1 MWRMGLMAELNMSH
15 EDADGEIQGL
25 LASIERSLEWLR
37 RTESDEVVSLT
48 SEIQQILDGIRGM
61 VRGT

>member
-1 MWRMGLMAELNMSH
+1 MGLMAELNMSP